1 MAVVAAIE
9 EAAEA
14 AEVAVGIAIRGDSHF
29 AAIARGSQGK
39 RRKNRINGLGVKER
53 ENGGTKAGERER
65 EKEKR
70 EEKEKRKGEV
80 VKRVTK
86 TM

>member
-9 EAAEA
+9 EAAAA

-65 EKEKR
+65 ERKR
-70 EEKEKRKGEV
+70 GEKRKRRE
-80 VKRVTK
+80 KAK
-86 TM
+86 SSKE